1 MLGSGSGIIGRWFLA
16 ITFVEAI
23 NASCGIDQ
31 LLFSGKERMAS
42 GTDFDVQVTFASR
55 AGLEC
60 FAARAGDRDFSV
72 FGVDSWFHLL
82 LRHSLSAAPGRGF
95 QTFHDRGSVSGS
107 SSLGQ
112 DEQNSTKFI
121 FILKN
126 HANPVYFLVFL
137 SQKTPST

>member
-1 MLGSGSGIIGRWFLA
+1 MLGSGSGIFRWFLA

-60 FAARAGDRDFSV
+60 LAASAGDRDFNV

-82 LRHSLSAAPGRGF
+82 LRHSLIAAPGRIF
-95 QTFHDRGSVSGS
+95 QTFYDRGR
-107 SSLGQ
+107 GQ
-112 DEQNSTKFI
+112 ERQALDRMDRIQQDFSIHPANQV
-121 FILKN
+121 
-126 HANPVYFLVFL
+126 NPVYFFFVFL
-137 SQKTPST
+137 SQNTPSL